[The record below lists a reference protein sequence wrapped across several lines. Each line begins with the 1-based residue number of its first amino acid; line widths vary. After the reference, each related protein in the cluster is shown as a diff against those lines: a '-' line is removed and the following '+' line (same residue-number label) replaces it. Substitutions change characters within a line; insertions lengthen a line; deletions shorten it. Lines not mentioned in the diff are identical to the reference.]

1 MLSMNMKEGVFAQTK
16 ALCREC
22 PIYWFYRGLNCSR
35 FTMPWFLLMPV
46 ELEVEGQVATVRVRK
61 DVSGEGAGVPAHH
74 RVSLKDVAEE
84 LGLSQTAVS
93 FAINDKPGV
102 SEETKNKVKQTAKR
116 MGWSPVYAAQAL
128 SSSRTMTV
136 GFMPSRSGGN
146 LQTESF
152 MLHFMAGLHD
162 SLSRKGY
169 GILYRPAQSLQEELN
184 IYRDWS
190 RRKRVDGVVLVD
202 LRTEDPRPRL
212 LDELGI
218 PAVLAGGPD
227 PNDLVPSLSIDD
239 SGTMDRILRHLLD
252 VGRTRIVYFSGD
264 RDLDYSKMRV
274 AAFNE
279 LATKYALEFS
289 AVSYTNFDSRSA
301 ATQTCSMMNGGFAP
315 DAFIYEN
322 ETMAAA
328 SLRALERLS
337 VSEQAPDNLRSAPGS
352 PFPKNLPAIVSFED
366 SFVCTATYPSI
377 TAVHRDPGEYGKR
390 VANLLIKRLM
400 GESVS
405 GSRRILQPSLVVR
418 ESTAGLSGISQ

>member
-1 MLSMNMKEGVFAQTK
+1 MHESAAN
-16 ALCREC
+16 
-22 PIYWFYRGLNCSR
+22 
-35 FTMPWFLLMPV
+35 
-46 ELEVEGQVATVRVRK
+46 
-61 DVSGEGAGVPAHH
+61 VSK
-74 RVSLKDVAEE
+74 RVSLKDVADE

-93 FAINDKPGV
+93 FAVNDKPGV
-102 SEETKNKVKQTAKR
+102 SEKTKRKVKATAER

-136 GFMPSRSGGN
+136 GFVPSRSGGN

-169 GILYRPAQSLQEELN
+169 GILYRPAQSLQEELG

-202 LRTEDPRPRL
+202 LRTKDSRPQL
-212 LDELGI
+212 LNELGI
-218 PAVLAGGPD
+218 PCVLAGGPD
-227 PNDLVPSLSIDD
+227 PADQVPSLSIDD
-239 SGTMDRILRHLLD
+239 SGTMDAIVRHLLD

-289 AVSYTNFDSRSA
+289 AVSYTNFDAETA
-301 ATQTCSMMNGGFAP
+301 AAQTCSMMNGSFAP

-337 VSEQAPDNLRSAPGS
+337 FSDEVPAGLQSDDGRA
-352 PFPKNLPAIVSFED
+352 FPRNLPAIVSFED
-366 SFVCTATYPSI
+366 SFICTATYPSI

-390 VANLLIKRLM
+390 VAKLLMKRLA

-405 GSRRILQPSLVVR
+405 GNRRILQPKLVVR
-418 ESTAGLSGISQ
+418 ESTRRIPAEKPRS